1 MESSILSSVLPD
13 PPCEGEDSALD
24 LPAVDAGSDA
34 DAFLYVT
41 KRKV

>member
-13 PPCEGEDSALD
+13 PPCQDEDSVLE
-24 LPAVDAGSDA
+24 LPAVEAGSDA
-34 DAFLYVT
+34 DAFPYVT